1 MKSSEIVKKA
11 LHKADV
17 ALYPVA
23 GRKDKVVITMS
34 GSEGGL
40 EHAGKLAGFLQDNG
54 IPALALGYF
63 KTKHSVK
70 SLNKIELENVKAAI
84 DWLKE
89 LGYEKI
95 GIEGCSKGAEYA
107 AAAAVEFHE
116 LSCVILKIPSWFY
129 GEGMSG
135 TKPSGASSWSY
146 EGKELPFTPYKT
158 RKLPV
163 VQEMLKNKEYNILA
177 INTGKKVVPD
187 SIIPIEKIEAPVLM
201 FSTEVDTIWPSKE
214 SCEKLEERLNVN
226 DFAYPHKHIC
236 FEHMSHMMLENCG
249 AAIKYFIKSE
259 KQFSQECAKERVVMG
274 QEHMTA
280 LLSCGGFLYLH
291 LYFKNNN
298 KSADVLTRLHF
309 RGYYLQLLAV

>member
-11 LHKADV
+11 LHKADCV
-17 ALYPVA
+17 LYPVA

-40 EHAGKLAGFLQDNG
+40 EHAGKLAKFLQDNG
-54 IPALALGYF
+54 IPAMALGYF
-63 KTKHSVK
+63 KTKHSAK
-70 SLNKIELENVKAAI
+70 ALNKIELENIKAAI

-107 AAAAVEFHE
+107 AAAAIEFQE

-146 EGKELPFTPYKT
+146 QGKELPFTPYKT

-177 INTGKKVVPD
+177 INTGKKVVPE
-187 SIIPIEKIEAPVLM
+187 SIIPIEKIKAPILM

-214 SCEKLEERLNVN
+214 SCEKMEERLNAN
-226 DFAYPHKHIC
+226 NFPYPHKHIC

-249 AAIKYFIKSE
+249 TGIKYFIKSE
-259 KQFSQECAKERVVMG
+259 KQYPEECAKERVVMG
-274 QEHMTA
+274 QE
-280 LLSCGGFLYLH
+280 CV
-291 LYFKNNN
+291 KWIEE
-298 KSADVLTRLHF
+298 VW
-309 RGYYLQLLAV
+309 

>member
-11 LHKADV
+11 LHKADGV
-17 ALYPVA
+17 LYTVA

-40 EHAGKLAGFLQDNG
+40 EHAGKLAKYLQDNG
-54 IPALALGYF
+54 IPAMALGYF
-63 KTKHSVK
+63 KTKHSAK
-70 SLNKIELENVKAAI
+70 ALNKIELENIKAAI
-84 DWLKE
+84 NWLKE

-107 AAAAVEFHE
+107 AAAAIEFHE

-129 GEGMSG
+129 SEGMSG
-135 TKPSGASSWSY
+135 KKPSGASSWSY
-146 EGKELPFTPYKT
+146 QGKELPFTPYKT

-177 INTGKKVVPD
+177 INTGKKVVPE
-187 SIIPIEKIEAPVLM
+187 SIIPIENIKAPILM
-201 FSTEVDTIWPSKE
+201 FSTEVDTIWPSKK
-214 SCEKLEERLNVN
+214 SCEKMEERLNAR

-249 AAIKYFIKSE
+249 TGIKYFIKSE
-259 KQFSQECAKERVVMG
+259 KQFPEECAKERVVMG
-274 QEHMTA
+274 QE
-280 LLSCGGFLYLH
+280 CI
-291 LYFKNNN
+291 KWIE
-298 KSADVLTRLHF
+298 KVW
-309 RGYYLQLLAV
+309 